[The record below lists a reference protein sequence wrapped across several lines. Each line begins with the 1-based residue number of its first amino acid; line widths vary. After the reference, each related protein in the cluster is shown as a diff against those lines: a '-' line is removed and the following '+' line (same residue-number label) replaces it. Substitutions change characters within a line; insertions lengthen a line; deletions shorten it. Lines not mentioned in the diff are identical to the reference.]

1 MGKIVF
7 KHVQLNQKELE
18 PFANLVYR
26 RVFENSTYSKLQS
39 LVMDLKPLTDVFSTT
54 LIDAKDGGKDRTKV
68 KDFAKDALKNHLTKI
83 GMTIELEADGNED
96 YITNT
101 GFPVRQPPVK
111 KALDYIDVPE
121 NFTVKNDDKRKGVFN
136 FSWKKPNSA
145 TNCIIEELVSEG
157 VWKRVASSTAAS
169 VQLTDLTPNTTKT
182 YRIYALGT
190 GNLVSDYSDA
200 VTITVNP

>member
-7 KHVQLNQKELE
+7 KHVQLNQKDLE

-26 RVFENSTYSKLQS
+26 RVFENPTYPKLQT

-68 KDFAKDALKNHLTKI
+68 KDLAKDALKSHLTKL
-83 GMTIELEADGNED
+83 GMTIELESDGNED

-101 GFPVRQPPVK
+101 GFPVRQPPIK
-111 KALDYIDVPE
+111 KILDYVDVPE
-121 NFTVKNDDKRKGVFN
+121 SFTIKNDDKRKGVLN
-136 FSWKKPNSA
+136 FSWKKPNYA

-169 VQLTDLTPNTTKT
+169 VQLTDLTPNMTKT

-190 GNLVSDYSDA
+190 GNLVSDYSDV